1 MGAPVELAAGRCRRG
16 IRMAVSLRHSCF
28 GPRHPLY
35 RRLQEIE
42 RRLVE
47 LHHIAR
53 YETELEVT
61 TEQWQDLS
69 QLMRQ
74 LRLIRRE
81 VA

>member
-1 MGAPVELAAGRCRRG
+1 MGAPVELVAVRCRRG
-16 IRMAVSLRHSCF
+16 IRIAADLRHSCF
-28 GPRHPLY
+28 GPGHPLY
-35 RRLQEIE
+35 RKLQEIE

-47 LHHIAR
+47 LHQIAW
-53 YETELEVT
+53 YETECEVT
-61 TEQWQDLS
+61 TEQWQDVS